1 MFEDI
6 LSAIPLGFFLAFL
19 VGPVFFV
26 LLETAA
32 LRGFRAALT
41 FDLGVILADFIFLC
55 IAYFS
60 TNKLLTSIKDDPAL
74 FIFGGTVLLVYGVI
88 SFIKVKKSARKSANF
103 EVQKLKRKDY
113 IGVFVKGF
121 LLNFINIGVL
131 GFWLGL
137 LIIFGPTLEMDPKRM
152 SVFFGTILIT
162 YLIIDILKI
171 LLAKRLNKK
180 LTTKRII
187 LMKQAI
193 SILMLI
199 FGIILVL
206 RGTFPEDMH
215 EIEENLDIT
224 MFQEFE

>member
-1 MFEDI
+1 
-6 LSAIPLGFFLAFL
+6 
-19 VGPVFFV
+19 
-26 LLETAA
+26 
-32 LRGFRAALT
+32 
-41 FDLGVILADFIFLC
+41 
-55 IAYFS
+55 
-60 TNKLLTSIKDDPAL
+60 
-74 FIFGGTVLLVYGVI
+74 
-88 SFIKVKKSARKSANF
+88 
-103 EVQKLKRKDY
+103 
-113 IGVFVKGF
+113 
-121 LLNFINIGVL
+121 
-131 GFWLGL
+131 
-137 LIIFGPTLEMDPKRM
+137 MDPKRM

-215 EIEENLDIT
+215 EIEDNLDIT